1 MKSPRPASLVIAR
14 RELAAYFSGPIA
26 YIVSGL
32 FLAFTG
38 FLFFSTF
45 FLVNRAELRG
55 FFALLPIMFAF
66 FVPALTMRLFSE
78 EWRSGSI
85 ETLLTLPVSS
95 LDVSL
100 GKFAAAFCFIVCML
114 LPTLSYVITAT
125 VLGAPDAGP
134 IIGGYLGALFLAA
147 SFSATGLFASSLTA
161 NQIVAFFIAFSIS
174 IALALVDIFL
184 VILPA
189 PVVGFLQFI
198 SAGAHFQSISR
209 GILDSRDLLYFV
221 SLTAAFLALTV
232 KTLDLRR
239 AG

>member
-134 IIGGYLGALFLAA
+134 IIGGYFRYRPFCLFAYREPD
-147 SFSATGLFASSLTA
+147 SGLFYRLFHFHRPCLGGYLFGYTPRARRR
-161 NQIVAFFIAFSIS
+161 FFAIYFRRC
-174 IALALVDIFL
+174 ALSVYL
-184 VILPA
+184 
-189 PVVGFLQFI
+189 
-198 SAGAHFQSISR
+198 SR
-209 GILDSRDLLYFV
+209 HP
-221 SLTAAFLALTV
+221 
-232 KTLDLRR
+232 
-239 AG
+239 